1 MTVSN
6 IDHVAIPIE
15 NVDAML
21 DFYKLFGF
29 KVDMSSAP
37 LLFGVYTDSQKLNF
51 HAPELWQNKRF
62 SLRGPQAKPGC
73 GDFCFH
79 WVLDLDSLRNLL
91 STNSINIEEGPVSRV
106 GGQGP
111 GTSIYVRDP
120 DGNLVEFI
128 AYDLQSDPADSK

>member
-21 DFYKLFGF
+21 DFYELFGF
-29 KVDMSSAP
+29 KVDTSSAP
-37 LLFGVYTDSQKLNF
+37 LLFGVYTETQKLNF
-51 HAPELWQNKRF
+51 HAPELWQNKKF
-62 SLRGPQAKPGC
+62 TLRGPQAQPGC

-79 WVLDLDSLRNLL
+79 WVADLASLKNLL
-91 STNSINIEEGPVSRV
+91 RRNSINIEEGPVSRV

-111 GTSIYVRDP
+111 GISIYVRDP

-128 AYDLQSDPADSK
+128 LYSID

>member
-6 IDHVAIPIE
+6 IDHVAIPIA

-21 DFYKLFGF
+21 NFYELFGF
-29 KVDMSSAP
+29 TVDRSYAP
-37 LLFGVYTDSQKLNF
+37 RIFGVYTDTQKLNF
-51 HAPELWQNKRF
+51 HAPELWQNRKF
-62 SLRGPQAKPGC
+62 TLRGPQAKPGC
-73 GDFCFH
+73 GDFCFV
-79 WVLDLDSLRNLL
+79 WVASLDSLRNLL
-91 STNSINIEEGPVSRV
+91 KTHAIDIEEGPVTRD

-128 AYDLQSDPADSK
+128 AYDLRSNPAG

>member
-6 IDHVAIPIE
+6 IDHVAVPVE

-29 KVDMSSAP
+29 KVDTSSAP
-37 LLFGVYTDSQKLNF
+37 LLFGVYTETQKLNF
-51 HAPELWQNKRF
+51 HAPELWQNQRF
-62 SLRGPQAKPGC
+62 TLRGPQAKPGC

-79 WVLDLDSLRNLL
+79 WVADLDSLRNLL
-91 STNSINIEEGPVSRV
+91 RTNSIIIEEGPVSRV

-128 AYDLQSDPADSK
+128 LYGID